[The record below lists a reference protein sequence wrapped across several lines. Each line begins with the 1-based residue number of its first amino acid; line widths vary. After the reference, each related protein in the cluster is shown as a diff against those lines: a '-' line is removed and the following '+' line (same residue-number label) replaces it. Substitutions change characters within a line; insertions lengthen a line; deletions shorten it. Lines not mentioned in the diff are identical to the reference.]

1 MSVTTPTTTEKR
13 PDPAVNSQ
21 AEVVHAPISWKFPIV
36 FAFATLLSAYF
47 AIRSEGE
54 AVFVWKDKIPSR
66 DGGNLELDSTMTIW
80 IITLVVAGLTAYAFF
95 RAIKRQT
102 IPVWLGIIILLG
114 TVLAFLTYAGG
125 GSGRFITLAFLGS
138 ATLIKAL
145 PLIYGSLAGVICE
158 RVGVVNIAIEG
169 QLLVG
174 AFAGVTVASA
184 TQNPWLGLLG
194 AIIAG
199 GLIGLILAFISI
211 KYAVDQIIV
220 GVVLNVLCLGLTSF
234 FLGTWVK
241 DNPHWNTIQF
251 SLPTWKIPLLG
262 DIPFIGPVFFQH
274 TILVYFMYFGVAAL
288 TFMLFRSRW
297 GLRVRAVGEHPKAA
311 DTVGI
316 KVNPTRFVNTIFGG
330 AVAGLGGAAF
340 TIGAATVFT
349 ENISAGQGY
358 IALAAMIL
366 GKWHPVGAL
375 GASLMFGLATAI
387 VGFLPNV
394 GSTVDPS
401 LLAMIP
407 YIVTILA
414 VAGFVGKSRVPAAEN
429 IPYIK

>member
-1 MSVTTPTTTEKR
+1 MSTTIAPEVTTPDTVE
-13 PDPAVNSQ
+13 
-21 AEVVHAPISWKFPIV
+21 EVRAPISWKFPIV
-36 FAFATLLSAYF
+36 FALATLLSAFF
-47 AIRSEGE
+47 AIKADGE
-54 AVFVWKDKIPSR
+54 ATFVWKGKVPDP
-66 DGGNLELDSTMTIW
+66 DGGNLVVDSSTTIW
-80 IITLVVAGLTAYAFF
+80 ILTAVIAVLTAYAFF

-102 IPVWLGIIILLG
+102 IPAWLGIIILLG
-114 TVLAFLTYAGG
+114 TVLAFLTFAGG

-145 PLIYGSLAGVICE
+145 PLIYGALAGVICE

-194 AIIAG
+194 AILAG
-199 GLIGLILAFISI
+199 AIIGLILAFVAI

-234 FLGTWVK
+234 FLGTWIK
-241 DNPHWNTIQF
+241 DNPDWNTIQF
-251 SLPTWKIPLLG
+251 ALPTWKIPVLG

-297 GLRVRAVGEHPKAA
+297 GLRLRAVGEHPKAA

-316 KVNPTRFVNTIFGG
+316 KVNKTRFINTVFGG

-375 GASLMFGLATAI
+375 GAALMFGLATAI

-394 GSTVDPS
+394 GSTIDPS

-414 VAGFVGKSRVPAAEN
+414 VAGFVGKSRAPAAEN